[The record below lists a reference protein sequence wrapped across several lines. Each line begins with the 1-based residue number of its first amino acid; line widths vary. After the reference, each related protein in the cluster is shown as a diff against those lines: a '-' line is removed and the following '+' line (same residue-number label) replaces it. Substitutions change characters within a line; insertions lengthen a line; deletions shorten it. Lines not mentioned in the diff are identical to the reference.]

1 MAYKTRFTPQNPK
14 KYVGDLSKIV
24 CRSLWERN
32 VCKFCDE
39 NSSIKKWSFE
49 EIVIPYQSPIDK
61 KMHNYFPDFL
71 IEFENKNGI
80 QRWMIEVKPKKQTF
94 LKENASKKEKIT
106 WIINQAKW
114 KAAESYCNKHGIEFK
129 IITEKEIFSN
139 GNNK

>member
-1 MAYKTRFTPQNPK
+1 MAYKTRFMPQNPK
-14 KYVGDLSKIV
+14 KYVGDTSKIV

-39 NSSIKKWSFE
+39 NESIKKWSFE

-61 KMHNYFPDFL
+61 KVHNYFPDFL
-71 IEFENKNGI
+71 IEFDNGNGI
-80 QRWMIEVKPKKQTF
+80 KTWMVEVKPKKQTF

-139 GNNK
+139 ATN